1 MRTTV
6 LARLTD
12 ARAVQVVAGAL
23 TGIVQVMAT
32 NPMEIVKL
40 RMQSAEPVSTTT
52 ATTHSTSESSLGPPL
67 RFSAMLVPLR
77 HF

>member
-1 MRTTV
+1 MTV
-6 LARLTD
+6 LARLRFHTD

-40 RMQSAEPVSTTT
+40 RMQSAEPVSP

-67 RFSAMLVPLR
+67 RSSAMIAPLR
-77 HF
+77 RS